1 MSKLILSGVG
11 GRLHA
16 GEAWSIWTFED
27 QLHTNVFPAQ
37 LWDPRRREEAANHAY
52 RFLRDQ
58 RPKKNNGHLDKAL
71 AAIGGE
77 ASLSG
82 TLTVFLF
89 TDGTEPI
96 KGTPFDEPINA
107 IFTTHA
113 AGMRKAKKPFVTVF
127 VAQNA
132 QIAAY
137 SVTPGGEPIFIPRLA
152 KTSEKES
159 AAPPPEPSSATKPEA
174 TSAPQPPTKKSLTVD
189 EISEALRQ
197 SRKAKTNTVAAAPAP
212 LILRGPTARNDSSIP
227 GEPTQHNAEFP
238 APTPN
243 ASPPASDKTAPPNRS
258 ASVSNAAPEIAP
270 VPAVRNEPGAP
281 AGKSASA
288 PAATNALSAPPK
300 DVGPVTSPKPTGDE
314 TGMTSAAPSASPQ
327 TAAILQPEPASNAW
341 KYLAAAGAL
350 LLVGITLAWLYN
362 LAFDGK
368 GEEVSPG
375 FHFAGASLFPRVVV
389 KFTRFA

>member
-1 MSKLILSGVG
+1 MKRFVILAGLCLGLSARGKESANETAQSRPIYRCLFVVDTSWSMSRRKTVTLDTVSKLILSGVG

-58 RPKKNNGHLDKAL
+58 RPKKNKGHLDKAL

-174 TSAPQPPTKKSLTVD
+174 TPAPQPPTKKSLTVD

-212 LILRGPTARNDSSIP
+212 LILRGPTA
-227 GEPTQHNAEFP
+227 
-238 APTPN
+238 
-243 ASPPASDKTAPPNRS
+243 
-258 ASVSNAAPEIAP
+258 
-270 VPAVRNEPGAP
+270 
-281 AGKSASA
+281 
-288 PAATNALSAPPK
+288 
-300 DVGPVTSPKPTGDE
+300 
-314 TGMTSAAPSASPQ
+314 
-327 TAAILQPEPASNAW
+327 
-341 KYLAAAGAL
+341 
-350 LLVGITLAWLYN
+350 
-362 LAFDGK
+362 
-368 GEEVSPG
+368 
-375 FHFAGASLFPRVVV
+375 
-389 KFTRFA
+389 